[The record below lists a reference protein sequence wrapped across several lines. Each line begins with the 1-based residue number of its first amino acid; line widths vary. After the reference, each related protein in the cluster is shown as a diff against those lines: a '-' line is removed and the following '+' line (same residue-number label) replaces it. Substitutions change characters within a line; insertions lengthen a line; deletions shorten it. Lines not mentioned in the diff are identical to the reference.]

1 MQPNSWNRWK
11 ANSVCSLRSDFDL
24 VLACSVNLK
33 QRSLMSGDDGLRSE
47 PNGYRGGLFGKL
59 DWFGLEVIFRK
70 LLLTEVP
77 RLHYATENVSD
88 SIRPT
93 AIDNGRELR
102 KQQRR
107 SPQQRTTGRLC
118 GRASP
123 SQRSAASALS

>member
-77 RLHYATENVSD
+77 RLHYATENVID
-88 SIRPT
+88 SFDRPRL
-93 AIDNGRELR
+93 I
-102 KQQRR
+102 
-107 SPQQRTTGRLC
+107 TGE
-118 GRASP
+118 S
-123 SQRSAASALS
+123 

>member
-1 MQPNSWNRWK
+1 MQPNSWNRWE

-47 PNGYRGGLFGKL
+47 PNGDRGCLSGKL

-88 SIRPT
+88 SIRLT
-93 AIDNGRELR
+93 AIDDGRELR
-102 KQQRR
+102 KRNSAEAR
-107 SPQQRTTGRLC
+107 SREPQDAYAEERPPARE
-118 GRASP
+118 
-123 SQRSAASALS
+123 